1 MDHMSKGN
9 LSQLE
14 ANTEIPRLTK
24 LVEPGCSMMEKT
36 TCGGCSCTTP
46 LDDTA
51 HATSMMVLK
60 AHTAFASPQERMLLC
75 EAFPTMVFVFVDEV
89 NMSDCVQQ
97 SNATGLHCSPESAL
111 NEKLLTL
118 LSISWKASWTNL

>member
-1 MDHMSKGN
+1 MKHDIQQSKLCVEIIVELEELEELEEGQVAPFAPFALEVSLDHMSKGN

-51 HATSMMVLK
+51 HAASMM
-60 AHTAFASPQERMLLC
+60 
-75 EAFPTMVFVFVDEV
+75 
-89 NMSDCVQQ
+89 
-97 SNATGLHCSPESAL
+97 
-111 NEKLLTL
+111 EKTTCG
-118 LSISWKASWTNL
+118 A